1 MARDARIATV
11 KSTIFFRATRLRAIL
26 LGHSDRKETAVYLQ
40 LSQRHLDLELQ
51 ACFVHGGIVGQA
63 S

>member
-1 MARDARIATV
+1 V